1 MRNQECSGVKKS
13 EECERA
19 ETVGNDDLRV
29 KCESDI
35 LVVMVQEAE
44 ME

>member
-1 MRNQECSGVKKS
+1 MRHQELSGAEKR

-19 ETVGNDDLRV
+19 ETVEDGDLRV

-35 LVVMVQEAE
+35 LVVMLQEAE